1 LTYIPRVTRR
11 PPRTSR
17 PEHHDGGGA
26 AVSAHLAE
34 LDRTAGKSGRAS
46 RRKEQGSHYTPP
58 PLVGWILDRAMD
70 GRDAPAHALD
80 PACGAG
86 NFLVAVAERLI
97 ARGVSPTEALC
108 ERLYGIDIDAAAVE
122 LCRARLLALL
132 SSDTPVAER
141 ARVDAS
147 LRAQVV
153 VGDALER
160 SIAEVTGI
168 REFDL
173 IVGNPPF
180 LNQLEVATT
189 ASRERAARIRAR
201 SQGVVGRYA
210 DLAAAFLSEA
220 CRYASRGG
228 VVGFV
233 MPQSFLAASDA
244 GAMRAWVAAN
254 MRVGGLWTADERL
267 FEDAGVRVCAVIA
280 SNEPA
285 GRTVDLAF
293 GPAFSALSPVEPH
306 SLGSAP
312 WSTLFAAARGVPEIA
327 VSDRPNFASVAVA
340 TADFRDQFYSLKGA
354 IVDRPDAD
362 EELFPRLVSTRHV
375 DLAHCAW
382 GERPVRVLFE
392 RFAAPRADRATLERD
407 AKMAAWMRARLVPKV
422 LVATQTK
429 VMEAVV
435 DERGAWLPVVPLL
448 SVTPRAGAPI
458 DLWMLAAAIGS
469 PVATVEAARV
479 SYGAALGA
487 EAIKLSARQ
496 LLALPLPA
504 DKDAWRASAR
514 LFREASSAP
523 DAHTRHEALHAFA
536 AESCRAYGL
545 GGAAASEVLRFY
557 ARRSG
562 VR

>member
-1 LTYIPRVTRR
+1 
-11 PPRTSR
+11 
-17 PEHHDGGGA
+17 
-26 AVSAHLAE
+26 VSAHLAE

-58 PLVGWILDRAMD
+58 ALVAWILDRAMD
-70 GRDAPAHALD
+70 GRGTPMRALD

-86 NFLVAVAERLI
+86 NFLVAVAERLV
-97 ARGVSPTEALC
+97 ARGVSPAEVL
-108 ERLYGIDIDAAAVE
+108 RGHIYGIDIDAAAVE

-132 SSDTPVAER
+132 SSDTPAAER
-141 ARVDAS
+141 ARVEDA
-147 LRAQVV
+147 LRVHVV

-201 SQGVVGRYA
+201 SQGVVGGYA

-220 CRYASRGG
+220 CRHASPGG

-280 SNEPA
+280 SSEPA
-285 GRTVDLAF
+285 GSTVDLAF

-306 SLGSAP
+306 LLGSAP
-312 WSTLFAAARGVPEIA
+312 WSTLFAAARGVPQIA
-327 VSDRPNFASVAVA
+327 VSDRPNLASVASA
-340 TADFRDQFYSLKGA
+340 TADFRDQFYGLKGA
-354 IVDRPDAD
+354 IVDRADAD
-362 EELFPRLVSTRHV
+362 DALFPRLVSTRHV

-382 GERPVRVLFE
+382 GDRPVRVLFE
-392 RFAAPRADRATLERD
+392 RYAAPRADRATLERD

-435 DERGAWLPVVPLL
+435 DERGAWLPVVPLI
-448 SVTPRAGAPI
+448 SATPRDGAPI
-458 DLWMLAAAIGS
+458 DLWMLAAAIAS
-469 PVATVEAARV
+469 PVATAEAARV

-496 LLALPLPA
+496 LLALPLPI
-504 DKDAWRASAR
+504 DREAWCESAR
-514 LFREASSAP
+514 LFREASCARAAQSRA
-523 DAHTRHEALHAFA
+523 EALRAFA
-536 AESCRAYGL
+536 AASCRAHGL
-545 GGAAASEVLRFY
+545 CGPTAAEALRFWTE
-557 ARRSG
+557 RICQR
-562 VR
+562 